1 MISAQIER
9 LKKDSR
15 ELEYS
20 AIRRRNQGRTDL
32 MHKILERK
40 TYLDEH
46 IAEIMEVVKK
56 VHIACYASGTET
68 MMTYIKIQSAADK
81 DVTIEDK
88 IKKYT

>member
-32 MHKILERK
+32 MYKILERK

-46 IAEIMEVVKK
+46 IAEIMEAVKN
-56 VHIACYASGTET
+56 
-68 MMTYIKIQSAADK
+68 
-81 DVTIEDK
+81 
-88 IKKYT
+88 